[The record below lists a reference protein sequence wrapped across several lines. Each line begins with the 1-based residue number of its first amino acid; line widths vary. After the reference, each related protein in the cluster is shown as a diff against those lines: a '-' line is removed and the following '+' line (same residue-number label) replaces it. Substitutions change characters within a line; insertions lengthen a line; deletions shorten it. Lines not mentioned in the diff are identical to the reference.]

1 MNPILLAGIFG
12 FMGGATRTCV
22 GVLKAVKKKEKFKW
36 RYFLLSLMASGVVG
50 MFTGLLYDVDYKVTL
65 IAGYAGTDLIESV
78 YKMKNPKS
86 SLFS

>member
-1 MNPILLAGIFG
+1 
-12 FMGGATRTCV
+12 
-22 GVLKAVKKKEKFKW
+22 
-36 RYFLLSLMASGVVG
+36 MASGVVG